1 MEIEGVFNI
10 PFRDT
15 VNKSYYKSFSEVFE
29 NNNVYINYDVDK
41 FISLSNNYSKKLN
54 KKPTK

>member
-15 VNKSYYKSFSEVFE
+15 VNKSYYKS
-29 NNNVYINYDVDK
+29 DK
-41 FISLSNNYSKKLN
+41 VLKTFLR
-54 KKPTK
+54 